1 MSAPHAT
8 IRPYA
13 LTEEEAK
20 NAPAQAKIVDIKAG
34 KGKGVYKFAIA
45 ISPLD
50 CMGCS
55 VCVSTCPVKAL
66 TMKPQESQAAEQ
78 EVFDYMVAKVAP
90 KADVEDT
97 NTVKG
102 SQFKQPLLEFSGS
115 CAGCAETAY
124 ARLVTQV
131 CGDRHV
137 YSNATGCSSIW
148 GGPAATSPYTVNKE
162 GKGPAWAN
170 SLFEDNAEHGLGLH
184 LGQKA
189 IRSRLADKTR
199 ALLAVEWCTPAIKE
213 TAQKW
218 LDTMEDGAANAE
230 ATKAYIA
237 ALEDGLCT
245 VDELLA
251 SSKPEIQAFGKELQA
266 KGEKLCQ
273 CDACSWPLRFSR
285 RRSIWL
291 RSPCGSSAATA
302 GLTTSATAAWITSS
316 PPARTSTSSSSIPR
330 SIPTPAD
337 RPPSPPISAR
347 WPSLPPPART
357 SPRRALRR
365 SPCSTATSTWPR
377 WPWAPTPT
385 RL

>member
-1 MSAPHAT
+1 MEPVGRMDGDSLPVSAFANGHEDGTFCQGASAYEKRGVAVSVPEWDQTKCIQCNQCSYVCPHAT

-131 CGDRHV
+131 CGDRM
-137 YSNATGCSSIW
+137 YISNHR
-148 GGPAATSPYTVNKE
+148 
-162 GKGPAWAN
+162 
-170 SLFEDNAEHGLGLH
+170 LFLH
-184 LGQKA
+184 LGRPGCHLSLHSQQGGQG
-189 IRSRLADKTR
+189 SRLG
-199 ALLAVEWCTPAIKE
+199 
-213 TAQKW
+213 Q
-218 LDTMEDGAANAE
+218 
-230 ATKAYIA
+230 
-237 ALEDGLCT
+237 
-245 VDELLA
+245 
-251 SSKPEIQAFGKELQA
+251 
-266 KGEKLCQ
+266 
-273 CDACSWPLRFSR
+273 
-285 RRSIWL
+285 
-291 RSPCGSSAATA
+291 
-302 GLTTSATAAWITSS
+302 
-316 PPARTSTSSSSIPR
+316 
-330 SIPTPAD
+330 
-337 RPPSPPISAR
+337 
-347 WPSLPPPART
+347 LPVRG
-357 SPRRALRR
+357 
-365 SPCSTATSTWPR
+365 
-377 WPWAPTPT
+377 
-385 RL
+385 